1 MKKWFYEL
9 IYRFVPVDWIFGSSS
24 KIEEIV
30 GLAIDGRIEPGTAIT
45 LGCGAGRETIYMAG
59 EEGL

>member
-24 KIEEIV
+24 KIEENRRV
-30 GLAIDGRIEPGTAIT
+30 GN
-45 LGCGAGRETIYMAG
+45 
-59 EEGL
+59 